1 MVKGGRIKYY
11 YCKHSISNVFA
22 YLRSF
27 HPVEIVE
34 KEKVMIDMDEQ
45 FEKCFLGI
53 VNKFIKPLGLPEI
66 NKRLSVLNSLFS
78 F

>member
-1 MVKGGRIKYY
+1 
-11 YCKHSISNVFA
+11 
-22 YLRSF
+22 
-27 HPVEIVE
+27 
-34 KEKVMIDMDEQ
+34 MIDMDEQ